1 MAAGS
6 QAQGLGGAQRS
17 LPLSPLLL
25 GREPESCVPTERRA
39 VLPLP
44 SPQPWRTADHPVPPT
59 PPPARLHLDSGRGG
73 HKARAHPGPVG
84 PPLTRTA
91 AALRDSMDC
100 KYCIIRRRK

>member
-6 QAQGLGGAQRS
+6 QAQGLSGAQRS
-17 LPLSPLLL
+17 LPLSPMLLE
-25 GREPESCVPTERRA
+25 REPESCVPTERRA

-73 HKARAHPGPVG
+73 GHKARAHPGPSA
-84 PPLTRTA
+84 PR
-91 AALRDSMDC
+91 
-100 KYCIIRRRK
+100 

>member
-6 QAQGLGGAQRS
+6 QAQGLSGAQRS

-73 HKARAHPGPVG
+73 GHKARGLTPV
-84 PPLTRTA
+84 PSAPR
-91 AALRDSMDC
+91 
-100 KYCIIRRRK
+100 

>member
-44 SPQPWRTADHPVPPT
+44 SPQPWRTADQPVSPT
-59 PPPARLHLDSGRGG
+59 PPPAVCTWILDEAAGTKRALTPARRPPADPHRGRSPGLHGL
-73 HKARAHPGPVG
+73 
-84 PPLTRTA
+84 
-91 AALRDSMDC
+91 
-100 KYCIIRRRK
+100 

>member
-59 PPPARLHLDSGRGG
+59 PPPAVCTWILDEAGT
-73 HKARAHPGPVG
+73 KRALTPV
-84 PPLTRTA
+84 PSAPR
-91 AALRDSMDC
+91 
-100 KYCIIRRRK
+100 